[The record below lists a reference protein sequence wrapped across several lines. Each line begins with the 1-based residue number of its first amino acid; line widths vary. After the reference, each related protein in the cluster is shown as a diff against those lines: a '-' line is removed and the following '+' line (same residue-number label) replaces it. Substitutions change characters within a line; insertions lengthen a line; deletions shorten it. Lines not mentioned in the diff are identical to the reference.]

1 MLNQFKSFNS
11 IEVPVI
17 FAQTMRRKFCTF
29 FLLLV
34 LAIKIL
40 PVRQMG
46 RALFGSQFT
55 EELPH
60 SCADG
65 KDCLK
70 KAESK
75 SDFLYTPDFNLASLF
90 IESTFQYADMSTAIP
105 LNPSADI
112 HVPPPNC

>member
-1 MLNQFKSFNS
+1 
-11 IEVPVI
+11 
-17 FAQTMRRKFCTF
+17 MRRKICTY

-34 LAIKIL
+34 LAIQIL
-40 PVRQMG
+40 PVKQMG

-65 KDCLK
+65 KNCLK
-70 KAESK
+70 NAESK
-75 SDFLYTPDFNLASLF
+75 SDFLYAPDLNLAFLF
-90 IESTFQYADMSTAIP
+90 MGCGIQYADIAAAIP
-105 LNPSADI
+105 MNPSADI